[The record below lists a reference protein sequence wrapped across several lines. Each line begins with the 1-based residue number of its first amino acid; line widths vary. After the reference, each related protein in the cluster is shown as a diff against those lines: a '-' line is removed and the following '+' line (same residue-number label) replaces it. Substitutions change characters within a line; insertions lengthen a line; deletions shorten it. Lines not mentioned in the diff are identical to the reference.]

1 MLNVVQTTR
10 ALVLISSVVK
20 LDFRCFLG
28 SGLRSFRERGPGRS
42 LGSFLE
48 WRLLSCIVTCK

>member
-10 ALVLISSVVK
+10 AFVLISSVVK

-48 WRLLSCIVTCK
+48 

>member
-10 ALVLISSVVK
+10 AFVLISSVVK
-20 LDFRCFLG
+20 RDFRCFLFR

-48 WRLLSCIVTCK
+48 WAVVMYSHV